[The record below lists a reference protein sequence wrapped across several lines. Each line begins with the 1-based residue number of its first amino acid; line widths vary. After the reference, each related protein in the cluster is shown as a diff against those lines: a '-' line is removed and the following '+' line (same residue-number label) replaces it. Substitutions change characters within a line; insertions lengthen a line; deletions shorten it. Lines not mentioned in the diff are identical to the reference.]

1 LIMDLKAAKNM
12 KAREMACSDVQKVAD
27 SLNVNLTTNALDVF
41 YNADVALVDVSIT
54 QQQPSLCYHI
64 GVRESMGQTYNI
76 ILTHFTEETSE
87 LLVKALKP
95 YNKNGRL
102 ITFRSRMKQTL
113 KSVQIEASAHSR
125 EKFLSDLRKARE
137 TQDIAEANR
146 FLDKMRHRLDNPDVL
161 SVDTLYQFMLSYR

>member
-1 LIMDLKAAKNM
+1 MTRLLESLFVFLQIVLIMDLKAAKNM

-87 LLVKALKP
+87 LLVKALK
-95 YNKNGRL
+95 RRHV
-102 ITFRSRMKQTL
+102 I
-113 KSVQIEASAHSR
+113 I
-125 EKFLSDLRKARE
+125 DKARSKDS
-137 TQDIAEANR
+137 TRTSNGGILVSCHFINFFPQK
-146 FLDKMRHRLDNPDVL
+146 LVPG
-161 SVDTLYQFMLSYR
+161 